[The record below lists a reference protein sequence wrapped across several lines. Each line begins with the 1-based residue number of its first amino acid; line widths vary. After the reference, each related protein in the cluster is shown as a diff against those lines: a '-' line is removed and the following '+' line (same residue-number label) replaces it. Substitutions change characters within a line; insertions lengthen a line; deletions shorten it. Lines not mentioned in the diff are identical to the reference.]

1 MAKGQQRRRF
11 FPTLQYPIARLL
23 RLINGTRERL
33 VLVAEMKM
41 PGEALLEFQIT
52 TVDAEQVEVQMR
64 SQFLPR
70 GLAGI
75 LYWYG
80 FYPFHQW
87 IFFGMLKSI
96 AKLIGKPIVSGPE
109 RFTPKLHTSCAL
121 PPNIT

>member
-11 FPTLQYPIARLL
+11 FPTLQYPIAPLL
-23 RLINGTRERL
+23 RLINGTREL
-33 VLVAEMKM
+33 
-41 PGEALLEFQIT
+41 QIT